1 MRTLILTLAVLVLV
15 SGGCSEGGEVSVT
28 EAQPKPAAPPT
39 GVPGGEAPRA
49 SDCRKLW
56 NRSAN
61 ETNQRDVVE
70 AGFRLAAAYGWM
82 DKADDLGCGVIFW
95 KELNG
100 EWAIYAATV
109 PRLMDSPDEWEALR
123 GERWGV
129 DSPEG
134 DIPSSSDSRVE
145 SDGTLTE

>member
-1 MRTLILTLAVLVLV
+1 MPILTLAVLVGV
-15 SGGCSEGGEVSVT
+15 SGGCSERGEDSVT
-28 EAQPKPAAPPT
+28 GAQPTPPARPN
-39 GVPGGEAPRA
+39 GVPGGEAPTAR
-49 SDCRKLW
+49 DCERLW

-61 ETNQRDVVE
+61 EANQRDVVE
-70 AGFRLAAAYGWM
+70 AGFRLAAAYGWT

-109 PRLMDSPDEWEALR
+109 PRLMVSPDEWGVVR